1 MLGRRVGKKKRKK
14 SIREK
19 GGETFT
25 TYGPFFFFYENFRS
39 EDAAAIKR
47 PPYTPHISF
56 SSPFSKCNAH
66 HRRFDQPR
74 RFFVTLPRSL
84 RFSSW
89 FAFHAYTPLV
99 RPVPFFIQE
108 NLYTGATSYFT
119 KDSIFSNNPENAIER
134 S

>member
-74 RFFVTLPRSL
+74 RLRFRHTPPLFTIFQLVCISRLHTPRSS
-84 RFSSW
+84 R
-89 FAFHAYTPLV
+89 
-99 RPVPFFIQE
+99 PFFYPGE
-108 NLYTGATSYFT
+108 SLYRRHLLFYKGFHFL
-119 KDSIFSNNPENAIER
+119 K
-134 S
+134 